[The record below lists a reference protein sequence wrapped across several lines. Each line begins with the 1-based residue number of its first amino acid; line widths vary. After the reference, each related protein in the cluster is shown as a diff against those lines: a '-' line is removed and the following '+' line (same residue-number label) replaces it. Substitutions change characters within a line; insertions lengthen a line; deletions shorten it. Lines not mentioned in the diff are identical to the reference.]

1 MAQAICCWLYPTD
14 EDLRELFS
22 VVLPKLAMS
31 KINVKKAD
39 MSLMCLCIMPWLAFT
54 ADWGTSSRNH
64 TFHKG
69 YICGWLYSWYC
80 DLQSADQSVQQESH
94 DSRSIGTS
102 PKNAWCWLHTR
113 CNCFWFLDLGY
124 GHSQMWE
131 AAVAIL
137 LMDMG
142 KTWCKPTK
150 STFHVLI
157 DVHQWAGKCKQVEI
171 WCPRSD
177 LLVLNH
183 PQPPYTCWW
192 ALLEM
197 EVSQN
202 SWDNVWLELERF

>member
-1 MAQAICCWLYPTD
+1 MWL
-14 EDLRELFS
+14 
-22 VVLPKLAMS
+22 VVLLILWPTICWSVCTTRISWLEKHWHFS
-31 KINVKKAD
+31 KKCMMLVAYQ
-39 MSLMCLCIMPWLAFT
+39 MQLLLVPRFGLC
-54 ADWGTSSRNH
+54 
-64 TFHKG
+64 
-69 YICGWLYSWYC
+69 
-80 DLQSADQSVQQESH
+80 
-94 DSRSIGTS
+94 
-102 PKNAWCWLHTR
+102 
-113 CNCFWFLDLGY
+113 

-137 LMDMG
+137 LMDME